1 MTKDNII
8 SLPNP
13 HLRQQSQK
21 ISDFSS
27 SAKKLVDGM
36 IEATLDWEAS
46 RPYEVG
52 AALAAVQLNKL
63 KRIIIVRSDFDNKE
77 SRDFTALINPKIV
90 QHNDEIVYDH
100 EGCLSVK
107 DVYGYVPRYTK
118 VKVAAQDLEGN
129 ELRITAEGFLARVLQ
144 HEIDHTNGIV
154 FIDHIKNSPK
164 AFFTLNEQGELIQL
178 DYDKDIKTSH
188 ILWD

>member
-8 SLPNP
+8 YLPNP
-13 HLRQQSQK
+13 HLRQQSQR
-21 ISDFSS
+21 ITDFSAPTKNLIDNMVS
-27 SAKKLVDGM
+27 
-36 IEATLDWEAS
+36 ATLDWESS
-46 RPYEVG
+46 RPFEVG
-52 AALAAVQLNKL
+52 AALAAVQLDEL
-63 KRIIIVRSDFDNKE
+63 KRMIIVRSDFDNKE
-77 SRDFTALINPKIV
+77 SKDFTPLINPRIV
-90 QHNDEIVYDH
+90 QHDGELTYDH

-129 ELRITAEGFLARVLQ
+129 EIRLTADGFLARVLQ

-154 FIDHIKNSPK
+154 FIDHIKDSPQ
-164 AFFTLNEQGELIQL
+164 AFFTLNEQGELTQL
-178 DYDKDIKTSH
+178 DYDKDIKTSR

>member
-8 SLPNP
+8 YLPNP
-13 HLRQQSQK
+13 HLRQQSQR
-21 ISDFSS
+21 ITDFS
-27 SAKKLVDGM
+27 AITKDLVGNM
-36 IEATLDWEAS
+36 VGATLDWEAS
-46 RPYEVG
+46 RPFEVG
-52 AALAAVQLNKL
+52 AALAAVQLDEL

-77 SRDFTALINPKIV
+77 SKEFTTLINPRIV
-90 QHNDEIVYDH
+90 QHDGELVYDH

-129 ELRITAEGFLARVLQ
+129 DVRIVADGFLARVLQ

-154 FIDHIKNSPK
+154 FIDHIKSNPQ
-164 AFFTLNEQGELIQL
+164 AFFTLSQQGELIQL
-178 DYDKDIKTSH
+178 DYDKEIKASR
-188 ILWD
+188 ILWN